1 MNQATQQEAPSSLEV
16 VQQNTLSRTSVGL
29 QPVAVQRNEALE
41 RFSQVIMYGVA
52 LVFIWG
58 GILSLAFAEGASE
71 MNFLALLVGGA
82 VSSAMA
88 LFMIE
93 IRARGSTYELDQPQG
108 YLLGLSFFFMAIGML
123 WGTRFLAGWLSADP
137 INVDV
142 FVAGSTSGAW
152 AFDAQ
157 NWRAGPN
164 TILLQ
169 TAGTIALMLGQR
181 RLLAR
186 YSGSL
191 DLAWAVMVFSPI
203 ALLWVGIG
211 TWSQWGGDGF
221 GWQLGLAMVVLC
233 GASMHMSVQSDVSY
247 TFVISAITTSLLPL
261 VYQMNVASV
270 VVDGSEE
277 LSAFSMLLPLIFL
290 QGWFAKDKRL
300 RRELVERISWAMVGI
315 VVIVMLVLF
324 PWEGTQT
331 VYHLALFDVTVA
343 DLLGPDAA
351 TVLTPGVLLWAAL
364 LFGYFPAVHARR
376 TPAMP
381 ILLAATL
388 WTFSGSAADGP
399 WIVAISTAA
408 YMLGYADATRPWVAK
423 ATMAALVGSAVL
435 RGTLVDADVLAEAQ
449 LLDELLPGLVPAAL
463 LLLAFLGKQRGLLPN
478 LAPVAVIGL
487 IVLTPTF
494 ANLLDES
501 PLLSWVVAL
510 APLAMWQFDLRRL
523 ESTSVANLASMSYQG
538 GIAMLVP
545 TVLASSGQL
554 SLGDGTEVAVLV
566 AVAAMLYGLSLVD
579 RSRQVGLGGM
589 ITHFAAGGANTDED
603 AEAYQAG
610 SPLDQVGLVLAIVL
624 LAQAAGSVEQDLLRL
639 FFPVIPFL
647 LLLGEALRMDKIT
660 SSDRA
665 YGLVVVLLLVL
676 WPLLNGDAPA
686 REDIND
692 QIFMEL
698 WVWEL
703 SLLAVPVIVLLRKR
717 KDFVY
722 DSVDLDRITLVLLLV
737 LAAMDLYIGLRM
749 PLLFLIVCWLA
760 HRHGRDG
767 VLAMAPL
774 IWIFNPMVANESFL
788 FTRLTD
794 VLLDLG
800 LPFNELLG
808 LNSIVAVLII
818 ASMFEPVRTSI
829 AARRAGEANVG
840 GGMATAWM
848 LFGVVVLVPDL
859 TWAGASV
866 IGILILRQWWFGRP
880 DAVVWLHAAMLAWL
894 VLFLPSTMDSVGD
907 ALQLA
912 CLTVGLLAIGFASG
926 KEGRVFAY
934 TPPLDEGN
942 LVSKGEMDFT
952 TAHGRKN
959 ITQTLEIS
967 AIVLLLCTPT
977 FAYGIGHLIGAVM
990 GTRQLLRRPT
1000 DVGVACVPVLHAMA
1014 ASVVV
1019 RALLGDS
1026 AELTQVSGVVLAVES
1041 LVLLYIGLTQ
1051 EDPISTWLQGLAPE
1065 AVRSRD
1071 TMGVLGI
1078 TYLVV
1083 SVLMLFANADS
1094 WTLRYL
1100 LIAAICL
1107 SLGINGFGSNGA
1119 SWQRAIGI
1127 YGGLVAMIGLS
1138 ISIDGDNAGFWRSL
1152 IFLVIGMIAFG
1163 FGTLYL
1169 QRQGGP
1175 SGVLT
1180 ETTME
1185 LQMVQGGT
1193 TYGQSV
1199 AAAPVTPAEPLPAA
1213 VQSQEDLDAIDVGEE
1228 APSEEAS
1235 TAEEDLEAPEQP
1247 MLDPGAVLV
1256 GQETNR
1262 LTVVDDMMD
1271 LLIDDAMRVRLHA
1284 AIRSTPHEGFRPTLK
1299 ITERGEVLLE
1309 FLPL

>member
-1 MNQATQQEAPSSLEV
+1 MTQATPQEAPSSLEV

-41 RFSQVIMYGVA
+41 RFSQVIMYCVA

-58 GILSLAFAEGASE
+58 GIISLAFAEGASE
-71 MNFLALLVGGA
+71 LNFLALLVGGGI
-82 VSSAMA
+82 SSAMA

-93 IRARGSTYELDQPQG
+93 VRARGSTYELDQPQG

-137 INVDV
+137 INVNI
-142 FVAGSTSGAW
+142 FAEGSASGPW
-152 AFDAQ
+152 AIDAQ

-169 TAGTIALMLGQR
+169 TAGTLALMLGQR
-181 RLLAR
+181 RMLAR

-211 TWSQWGGDGF
+211 TWSQWGGDEF

-233 GASMHMSVQSDVSY
+233 GASMHMSIQSDVSY

-261 VYQMNVASV
+261 VYQMNVATV
-270 VVDGSEE
+270 IVDGSEE
-277 LSAFSMLLPLIFL
+277 LSAFSILLPLIFL

-300 RRELVERISWAMVGI
+300 RRELVEQISWAMVGI

-324 PWEGTQT
+324 PWDDGQT

-343 DLLGPDAA
+343 DLLGADAA
-351 TVLTPGVLLWAAL
+351 KVLTPGVLLWAAL
-364 LFGYFPAVHARR
+364 LLGYFPAVHARR

-423 ATMAALVGSAVL
+423 ATMAALAGSAVL
-435 RGTLVDADVLAEAQ
+435 RGTLVDGGVLSEAR

-510 APLAMWQFDLRRL
+510 VPLTMWQVDLRKL
-523 ESTSVANLASMSYQG
+523 ESTSVGDLASMSYQG
-538 GIAMLVP
+538 AIAMLVP
-545 TVLASSGQL
+545 TVLASSGRL
-554 SLGDGTEVAVLV
+554 SLGDGTETVVLV
-566 AVAAMLYGLSLVD
+566 AVAALLYGLSLAD

-589 ITHFAAGGANTDED
+589 ITHFASDGNASEESA
-603 AEAYQAG
+603 AYKAG
-610 SPLDQVGLVLAIVL
+610 SPLDQVGLVLSIVL
-624 LAQAAGSVEQDLLRL
+624 LAQAASGLESDLLRL

-647 LLLGEALRMDKIT
+647 LLLGETLRMDKIT

-665 YGLVVVLLLVL
+665 YGLVLVLLLVL
-676 WPLLNGDAPA
+676 WPIINGDAPA

-749 PLLFLIVCWLA
+749 PLLFLIVAWLA

-794 VLLDLG
+794 AVVELG
-800 LPFNELLG
+800 LPFNEMLG
-808 LNSIVAVLII
+808 LNSIVGVLII
-818 ASMFEPVRTSI
+818 VSMFEPVRASI
-829 AARRAGEANVG
+829 TARRAGESNVG
-840 GGMATAWM
+840 GAMATAWM
-848 LFGVVVLVPDL
+848 LFGVVVLVPDVI
-859 TWAGASV
+859 WAGASV

-880 DAVVWLHAAMLAWL
+880 DAVLWLHAAMLAWL
-894 VLFLPSTMDSVGD
+894 VLFLPSTMDSVTE
-907 ALQLA
+907 ALQVA
-912 CLTVGLLAIGFASG
+912 CLTVGLLAIAFSSG
-926 KEGRVFAY
+926 GRVFAY

-942 LVSKGEMDFT
+942 VVSKGEFDFT
-952 TAHGRKN
+952 TAQGRKN
-959 ITQTLEIS
+959 ITQSLELGG
-967 AIVLLLCTPT
+967 IVLLLCTPT

-990 GTRQLLRRPT
+990 GTRQLLRRPS
-1000 DVGVACVPVLHAMA
+1000 DAGVACLPVLHAMA
-1014 ASVVV
+1014 AVVV
-1019 RALLGDS
+1019 LRAIFGDDV
-1026 AELTQVSGVVLAVES
+1026 EITQVSGVVLAVES
-1041 LVLLYIGLTQ
+1041 TVLLYIGLTQ
-1051 EDPISTWLQGLAPE
+1051 QDPISTWLQKIAPE
-1065 AVRSRD
+1065 TVRSRD

-1078 TYLVV
+1078 SYLVV
-1083 SVLMLFANADS
+1083 SVLMIFANADT
-1094 WTLRYL
+1094 WTVRFL
-1100 LIAAICL
+1100 LIALICL
-1107 SLGINGFGSNGA
+1107 SLGINGFGANGT

-1127 YGGLVAMIGLS
+1127 YGGLVAMVGLS
-1138 ISIDGDNAGFWRSL
+1138 ISIEGDNAGFWRPI

-1180 ETTME
+1180 QETTE
-1185 LQMVQGGT
+1185 LKMVQGGI
-1193 TYGQSV
+1193 TYGQAV
-1199 AAAPVTPAEPLPAA
+1199 PAEPLPTP
-1213 VQSQEDLDAIDVGEE
+1213 V
-1228 APSEEAS
+1228 
-1235 TAEEDLEAPEQP
+1235 
-1247 MLDPGAVLV
+1247 
-1256 GQETNR
+1256 
-1262 LTVVDDMMD
+1262 
-1271 LLIDDAMRVRLHA
+1271 
-1284 AIRSTPHEGFRPTLK
+1284 RSTDDLNAIGSEQVSSS
-1299 ITERGEVLLE
+1299 E
-1309 FLPL
+1309 